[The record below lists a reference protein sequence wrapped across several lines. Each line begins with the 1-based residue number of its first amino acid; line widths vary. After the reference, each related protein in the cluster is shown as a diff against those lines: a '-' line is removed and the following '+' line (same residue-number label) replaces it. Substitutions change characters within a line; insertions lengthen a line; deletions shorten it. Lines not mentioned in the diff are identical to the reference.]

1 MDTNQ
6 VLVKEE
12 NELFNSPSPKISSI
26 DGEGLWNS
34 FTRSFQSPLMACFDL
49 IDNVFDASSQFHGY
63 LEIDVDVEEEK
74 DEEDENRFPELE
86 LDSTNGFY
94 MLNNCHHAVKPM
106 KKVLTVF
113 NSEKGS
119 ARSQIGENGVGVKQ
133 GCATLSDISF
143 VMSRNEQVYSLGIL
157 AKELQK
163 KEGIYLPSFEFA
175 FDKEFSD
182 VDESY
187 TLYSFLKAELTSIA
201 NLNKDIAK
209 VYTDYGY
216 GDEKKGIHRLITN
229 MMRLSDGIWADEKY
243 AFCLC
248 IHDLKHGSNTDF
260 LLNVSSELSRHYLHV
275 PKSFQVWVGSIRV
288 KFNHWPNRLVNLTRF
303 MVRIPKDEHANGNN
317 INETIDDHS
326 LNVYIGFDAIRC
338 TNNDESKSASL
349 YYYSRTFGRL
359 IKSHRDARGT
369 LLLSAGGT
377 QFCQAL
383 TIIIDDKAGALPLNP
398 TKQDFAFGE
407 HQNGSI
413 WEQNLHK
420 WVSAVTKVYYNYY
433 LENLCDGQKRTLTD
447 LVKNRN
453 GQAKKKDVQQGNQNM
468 YKSIDE
474 LRVSTFEGIKW
485 KYMGDSH
492 SGSFHLTNKK
502 SLKEC
507 LGEDIDLLFKK
518 PKSKGTASSNKK
530 QVNKKKSKAKTAT
543 ARVTNAI
550 SHDMIGSESD
560 EDMMASSNRSF
571 QRSAK
576 AGSKRYREDTEEDI
590 TEEEDISRFSS
601 SVPRKKT
608 ASNLELEN
616 SQLKQ
621 ELETSQN
628 KFEQLER
635 RFAEAKLYIKSLE
648 KERDDAQLDIET
660 LEGSERE
667 LKDTLSRREREIN
680 RLKRDLAHDKAT
692 KTSMDF

>member
-1 MDTNQ
+1 METNQ
-6 VLVKEE
+6 VVVKEE
-12 NELFNSPSPKISSI
+12 NELFNSPSQKISSI
-26 DGEGLWNS
+26 DGIGLWNS

-74 DEEDENRFPELE
+74 DEEDENRIPELE

-106 KKVLTVF
+106 KEVLTVF

-163 KEGIYLPSFEFA
+163 KQGIYLPSFEFA
-175 FDKEFSD
+175 FDKEFAD
-182 VDESY
+182 VDDSY

-209 VYTDYGY
+209 VYTEYGY

-248 IHDLKHGSNTDF
+248 IHDLKHGDNTDF
-260 LLNVSSELSRHYLHV
+260 LLNISSELSRHYLHV

-303 MVRIPKDEHANGNN
+303 MVRIPKDEHANDAPTMMRANQQAF
-317 INETIDDHS
+317 TIT
-326 LNVYIGFDAIRC
+326 V
-338 TNNDESKSASL
+338 ASL
-349 YYYSRTFGRL
+349 VDS
-359 IKSHRDARGT
+359 S
-369 LLLSAGGT
+369 S
-377 QFCQAL
+377 L
-383 TIIIDDKAGALPLNP
+383 TVMPEAGALPLNP

-407 HQNGSI
+407 HQNGSV

-474 LRVSTFEGIKW
+474 LEVSTFEGIKW

-492 SGSFHLTNKK
+492 SGSFHLTKK
-502 SLKEC
+502 QSLKES

-518 PKSKGTASSNKK
+518 PKSKGAASSSKK
-530 QVNKKKSKAKTAT
+530 QVNNKKKSKAKTST
-543 ARVTNAI
+543 ARVTHAV
-550 SHDMIGSESD
+550 SHDMVGSESD

-590 TEEEDISRFSS
+590 TEEEDISKFSS
-601 SVPRKKT
+601 PVPRKKT
-608 ASNLELEN
+608 SNLELEN
-616 SQLKQ
+616 AQLKQ
-621 ELETSQN
+621 ELENSQR

-635 RFAEAKLYIKSLE
+635 RFTEAKLFIKSLE

-680 RLKRDLAHDKAT
+680 RLKRDLAHEKAT
-692 KTSMDF
+692 ETSMDF